1 MVRTLR
7 ASEMSA
13 TKNVLQPAFV
23 RARAT
28 GSIPQPYPS
37 ALITAAHSDGIA
49 CRPNSSQ
56 FAAIAERLIVRKPP
70 ASAFAGPPAGA
81 ESAGKSG
88 CKAVS
93 VMALGLAVR
102 ALAVHAG
109 RTSSLGALGKVGI
122 ARERGKSRYCRIELQ
137 LDSSGRP
144 MALFADDDLGLAM
157 HFIRFGQPFRELV
170 AV

>member
-1 MVRTLR
+1 
-7 ASEMSA
+7 MSA

-23 RARAT
+23 RVRAT

-37 ALITAAHSDGIA
+37 ALMTAAHSDGIA

-56 FAAIAERLIVRKPP
+56 FAAIAERLIVRIPL
-70 ASAFAGPPAGA
+70 ASTFAGPESTSAAEA
-81 ESAGKSG
+81 ESAAKSG

-93 VMALGLAVR
+93 VMPLGLAVR
-102 ALAVHAG
+102 ALAVYAG
-109 RTSSLGALGKVGI
+109 RTSSLGALGKVGV

-144 MALFADDDLGLAM
+144 MALFADDDLGLAV

-170 AV
+170 AA

>member
-1 MVRTLR
+1 M
-7 ASEMSA
+7 
-13 TKNVLQPAFV
+13 KNPPHNSRFRRIDRELACG
-23 RARAT
+23 ARH
-28 GSIPQPYPS
+28 G
-37 ALITAAHSDGIA
+37 
-49 CRPNSSQ
+49 
-56 FAAIAERLIVRKPP
+56 AIAE
-70 ASAFAGPPAGA
+70 A

-102 ALAVHAG
+102 TLAVHAG
-109 RTSSLGALGKVGI
+109 RTSSLGALGKVGF

-144 MALFADDDLGLAM
+144 MTLLADDDLGLSV
-157 HFIRFGQPFRELV
+157 HFICFGQPFRELV